1 MPAIRK
7 YSPLVGSIIAENR
20 FTIPISQSGLIM
32 SNIEINRVLG
42 QIRLMQDQIR
52 STTIPAQTDPAVD
65 FGSVLK
71 GAIDTVN
78 GHQQYAGQLA
88 RAFERGD
95 PGINLSDVM
104 IAGQKSG
111 LAFQSMLQ
119 ARNKLVD
126 AYKDVM
132 NMPM

>member
-1 MPAIRK
+1 
-7 YSPLVGSIIAENR
+7 
-20 FTIPISQSGLIM
+20 M
-32 SNIEINRVLG
+32 SDLEINRVLS
-42 QIRLMQDQIR
+42 QIRIMQDQIR
-52 STTIPAQTDPAVD
+52 STTVHATPAVD

-78 GHQQYAGQLA
+78 NHQQYAGQMA

-95 PGINLSDVM
+95 PDVNLSEVM
-104 IAGQKSG
+104 LAGQKSG

-119 ARNKLVD
+119 VRNKLVD
-126 AYKDVM
+126 AYKEVM

>member
-1 MPAIRK
+1 
-7 YSPLVGSIIAENR
+7 
-20 FTIPISQSGLIM
+20 M
-32 SNIEINRVLG
+32 STIEINRVLG
-42 QIRLMQDQIR
+42 QIRLMQDQVR
-52 STTIPAQTDPAVD
+52 STALPTQTDSTVD
-65 FGSVLK
+65 FGTVLK
-71 GAIDTVN
+71 GAIDNVN
-78 GHQQYAGQLA
+78 DHQQYAGQLA

-95 PGINLSDVM
+95 PGINLSEVM

-119 ARNKLVD
+119 VRNKLVD

>member
-1 MPAIRK
+1 
-7 YSPLVGSIIAENR
+7 
-20 FTIPISQSGLIM
+20 M
-32 SNIEINRVLG
+32 SNVEINRVLG

-52 STTIPAQTDPAVD
+52 DTTLKAQTGQAVD
-65 FGSVLK
+65 FGSVLR

-78 GHQQYAGQLA
+78 GHQQYAAQMS

-119 ARNKLVD
+119 TRNKLVD

-132 NMPM
+132 NMSM